1 MVLRGEAIHYS
12 HTGLERVSPVS
23 VSRSILFCTNLVFS
37 HFNFENEKKK
47 KKEPETINRSFHI
60 EGKQL
65 IYQINDASFFWTSV
79 MGKCYLKQV

>member
-1 MVLRGEAIHYS
+1 MVLRGEDIHYS

-47 KKEPETINRSFHI
+47 SLR
-60 EGKQL
+60 QL
-65 IYQINDASFFWTSV
+65 IEVFISRESSLFIKLMMLPSFGLLSWENAI
-79 MGKCYLKQV
+79 

>member
-1 MVLRGEAIHYS
+1 MVLRGEDIHYS

-47 KKEPETINRSFHI
+47 KKSLR
-60 EGKQL
+60 QL
-65 IYQINDASFFWTSV
+65 IEVFISRESSLFIKLMMLPSFGLLSWENAI
-79 MGKCYLKQV
+79 

>member
-1 MVLRGEAIHYS
+1 MVLRGEDIHYS

-47 KKEPETINRSFHI
+47 KKKSLR
-60 EGKQL
+60 QL
-65 IYQINDASFFWTSV
+65 IEVFISRESSLFIKLMMLPSFGLLSWENAI
-79 MGKCYLKQV
+79 